1 MYLLGNT
8 YTFLFQNIRRCMC
21 MIPNKCTLNLIK
33 SEEMTRKMQKKNTKI
48 TKIKPE
54 SVLTFY

>member
-33 SEEMTRKMQKKNTKI
+33 SEEMTRKMQKKK
-48 TKIKPE
+48 
-54 SVLTFY
+54 Y